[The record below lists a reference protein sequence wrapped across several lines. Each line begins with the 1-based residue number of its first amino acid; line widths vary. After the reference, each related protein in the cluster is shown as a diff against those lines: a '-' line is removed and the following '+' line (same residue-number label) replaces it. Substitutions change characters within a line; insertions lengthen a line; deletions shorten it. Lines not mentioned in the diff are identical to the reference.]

1 LARCNRC
8 QRAFADKRKDRR
20 YYELVEDMILE
31 AFEYKY
37 FAIEDEHRD
46 VIAIQPFFLLDQD
59 LIAGISLKIRVLIDS
74 IRRVWPRSLKIR
86 TLMVGCVAGEG
97 HLDGDELSL
106 GSKAELLA
114 AAVVTHAHDLKAR
127 LIVLKEFP
135 AKYRV
140 PLQCFLGHGF
150 KPSAKPSDD
159 PPSTSTT
166 QASTTI

>member
-1 LARCNRC
+1 LARCNRW

-20 YYELVEDMILE
+20 YYELVEDTILE

-59 LIAGISLKIRVLIDS
+59 LRVLIDS

-86 TLMVGCVAGEG
+86 TLIVGCVAGEG
-97 HLDGDELSL
+97 HLDADELSL